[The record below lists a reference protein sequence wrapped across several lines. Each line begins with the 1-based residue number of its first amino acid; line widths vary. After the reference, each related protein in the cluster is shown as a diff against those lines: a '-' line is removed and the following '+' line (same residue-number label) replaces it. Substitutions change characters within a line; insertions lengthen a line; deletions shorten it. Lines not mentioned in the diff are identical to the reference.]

1 MEEFRLP
8 DATVEV
14 RSGLDSA
21 KVFKKT
27 TMNFKILHE
36 FPDAGLE
43 KAWRDC
49 LTRVEFP
56 SHYNTPEYFLEP
68 YFTTRRPF
76 AVLAFEGEAVTGV
89 LTGLHEGNQV
99 HCGLPSRP
107 QICADPTK
115 DAAATQR
122 ALMEGLLNEAGGAEL
137 ITVFTWPSLELP
149 VFAKRGFRRR
159 QLPGNVVLDLSQ
171 GADAVFKQFS
181 KDRRRNIRFAEKN
194 GIEVQLASTPQ
205 DIAEAYE
212 VYQAWRGTD
221 RKELRGT
228 TFTADVFTRAAL
240 LTTSRRLFLARLSGK
255 VIAMNIFRLCPGG
268 LFESAANSSLDEF
281 MHLKPNEL
289 MQWRGIE
296 WACSQG
302 LRRHSLGGSHQFLL
316 RFGGTVVPII
326 RYRLDR
332 SWFRKHDVR
341 DAVRDLGR
349 QALRK
354 MPPAMEKKVRAL
366 LGED

>member
-1 MEEFRLP
+1 M
-8 DATVEV
+8 
-14 RSGLDSA
+14 SGA
-21 KVFKKT
+21 AKKT
-27 TMNFKILHE
+27 DMTFKILHD
-36 FPDAGLE
+36 FPDPALE

-49 LTRVEFP
+49 LAQQEFA

-68 YFTTRRPF
+68 YFSGRRPF
-76 AVLAFEGEAVTGV
+76 AVLALDGGAVAGV
-89 LTGLHEGNQV
+89 VTGLHEGNQL

-107 QICADPTK
+107 QISVAPTE
-115 DAAATQR
+115 DGNATQD
-122 ALMEGLLNEAGGAEL
+122 ALLEGLLSEAGGAEL

-149 VFAKRGFRRR
+149 GFAERGFRRR
-159 QLPGNVVLDLSQ
+159 QLAGNVVLDLSL

-194 GIEVQLASTPQ
+194 GVEVQLATGAQ

-212 VYQAWRGTD
+212 VYKAWRETE

-228 TFTADVFTRAAL
+228 AFTFEVFERAAR
-240 LTTSRRLFLARLSGK
+240 LTNNRRLFLARLSGK
-255 VIAMNIFRLCPGG
+255 VIAMNIFRFCPGG

-289 MQWRGIE
+289 LQWRGIE

-302 LRRHSLGGSHQFLL
+302 LRRHSLGGSHPFLM

-332 SWFRKHDVR
+332 SWFRKHDIR

-349 QALRK
+349 KTLHK
-354 MPPAMEKKVRAL
+354 MPPAIENRVRGW
-366 LGED
+366 LGQD

>member
-1 MEEFRLP
+1 MPLATMETEIRL
-8 DATVEV
+8 DTAGVAENME
-14 RSGLDSA
+14 
-21 KVFKKT
+21 
-27 TMNFKILHE
+27 MNFKILHE
-36 FPDAGLE
+36 FPAADLE
-43 KAWRDC
+43 RSWRAC
-49 LTRVEFP
+49 LARVEFP
-56 SHYNTPEYFLEP
+56 SHYDTPEYFLEP
-68 YFTTRRPF
+68 YFTGRRPF
-76 AVLAFEGEAVTGV
+76 AVLAMEGEAVTGV

-107 QICADPTK
+107 QICVDPTG
-115 DAAATQR
+115 DVEATQR
-122 ALMEGLLNEAGGAEL
+122 TLMEGLLSEAGPAEL

-194 GIEVQLASTPQ
+194 GIEVQLATTPQ

-212 VYQAWRGTD
+212 VYKAWRETD
-221 RKELRGT
+221 RKELHGSAF
-228 TFTADVFTRAAL
+228 TFEVFERAAQ
-240 LTTSRRLFLARLSGK
+240 LTNNRRLFLARLAGK
-255 VIAMNIFRLCPGG
+255 VVAINIFRLCPGG

-289 MQWRGIE
+289 LQWRGIE

-302 LRRHSLGGSHQFLL
+302 LRRHSLGGSHQFLV
-316 RFGGTVVPII
+316 RFGGTVVPIV
-326 RYRLDR
+326 RYRFDH
-332 SWFRKHDVR
+332 SWLRKHDVR

-349 QALRK
+349 ETLRRL
-354 MPPAMEKKVRAL
+354 PPALEKKVRSW
-366 LGED
+366 LGEE

>member
-1 MEEFRLP
+1 
-8 DATVEV
+8 
-14 RSGLDSA
+14 
-21 KVFKKT
+21 
-27 TMNFKILHE
+27 MNFKILHE
-36 FPDAGLE
+36 FPAADLE

-49 LTRVEFP
+49 LARVEFP
-56 SHYNTPEYFLEP
+56 SHYDTPEYFLEP

-76 AVLAFEGEAVTGV
+76 AVLALDGEVVTGV
-89 LTGLHEGNQV
+89 LTGLHDGNQTI
-99 HCGLPSRP
+99 CGLPSRP
-107 QICADPTK
+107 QICVDPTK
-115 DAAATQR
+115 DAASTQR
-122 ALMEGLLNEAGGAEL
+122 ALMDGLLSEAGKSEL

-149 VFAKRGFRRR
+149 IFAARGFRRR

-181 KDRRRNIRFAEKN
+181 KDRRRNVRFAEKN
-194 GIEVQLASTPQ
+194 GIEVQLATTPH

-212 VYQAWRGTD
+212 VYKAWRETD
-221 RKELRGT
+221 RKELQGKAF
-228 TFTADVFTRAAL
+228 TFEVFERAAQ
-240 LTTSRRLFLARLSGK
+240 LTNNRRLFLARFAGK
-255 VIAMNIFRLCPGG
+255 VVAINIFRLCPGG

-289 MQWRGIE
+289 LQWRGIE

-302 LRRHSLGGSHQFLL
+302 LRRHSLGGSHQFLI
-316 RFGGTVVPII
+316 RFGGTVVPVI

-332 SWFRKHDVR
+332 SLFKKHDVR

-349 QALRK
+349 EALHK
-354 MPPAMEKKVRAL
+354 LPPSLEKKVRGW

>member
-1 MEEFRLP
+1 LP
-8 DATVEV
+8 SATVELET
-14 RSGLDSA
+14 RLDSREA
-21 KVFKKT
+21 AKKT
-27 TMNFKILHE
+27 TMNFEILHE
-36 FPDAGLE
+36 FPAADLE
-43 KAWRDC
+43 RAWRDC
-49 LTRVEFP
+49 LAHVEFP

-68 YFTTRRPF
+68 YFAGRRPF
-76 AVLAFEGEAVTGV
+76 AILALEGNAVTGV
-89 LTGLHEGNQV
+89 LTGLHEGNQI

-107 QICADPTK
+107 QICIDPGK
-115 DAAATQR
+115 DSSATQR
-122 ALMEGLLNEAGGAEL
+122 ALMEGLLSEAGRAEL

-149 VFAKRGFRRR
+149 VFANRGFRRR

-194 GIEVQLASTPQ
+194 GIEVQLATTPQ

-212 VYQAWRGTD
+212 VYKAWRETD
-221 RKELRGT
+221 RKELSGIPF
-228 TFTADVFTRAAL
+228 TFEVFERAAQ
-240 LTTSRRLFLARLSGK
+240 LTSNRRLFLARLSGR
-255 VIAMNIFRLCPGG
+255 VVAINIFRLCPGG
-268 LFESAANSSLDEF
+268 LFESAANSSLEEF

-289 MQWRGIE
+289 LQWRGIE
-296 WACSQG
+296 WACNQG

-332 SWFRKHDVR
+332 SWLRKHDVR

-349 QALRK
+349 ETLRK
-354 MPPAMEKKVRAL
+354 LPPSLEKQVRSWF
-366 LGED
+366 GED